1 MYPIC
6 QLNITDINKPFIFL
20 VFQLLLCNCAVALSN
35 MCSCI
40 FVSIEMSTVV
50 LACAMEITRLYSAF
64 FVSPVLLDTYPLWK
78 VRNKRQD
85 ETRLVSLSTP
95 RYWIFCVHDLLQSI
109 DFLLNSR
116 PVLFISSQFFDQIS
130 YMKFGYIGL
139 VLNEYRGLRLTC
151 AKKSAFAECATSN
164 DGTFNAS
171 VVLRTNGYDRYDIGY
186 CAGCMVVYIA
196 VCRIA
201 SYLALRFIKV

>member
-6 QLNITDINKPFIFL
+6 QLNVTDINKPFIFL

-78 VRNKRQD
+78 V
-85 ETRLVSLSTP
+85 ETR
-95 RYWIFCVHDLLQSI
+95 
-109 DFLLNSR
+109 
-116 PVLFISSQFFDQIS
+116 
-130 YMKFGYIGL
+130 
-139 VLNEYRGLRLTC
+139 
-151 AKKSAFAECATSN
+151 
-164 DGTFNAS
+164 
-171 VVLRTNGYDRYDIGY
+171 
-186 CAGCMVVYIA
+186 
-196 VCRIA
+196 
-201 SYLALRFIKV
+201 